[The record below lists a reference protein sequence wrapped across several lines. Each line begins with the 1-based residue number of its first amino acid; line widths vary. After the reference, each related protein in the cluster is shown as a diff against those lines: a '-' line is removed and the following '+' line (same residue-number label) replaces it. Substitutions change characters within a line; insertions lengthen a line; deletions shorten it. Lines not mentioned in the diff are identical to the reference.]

1 MSNEGM
7 VPVEGTTCLVTGA
20 TSGIGK
26 ATAARLAELGATV
39 IAVARGRARG
49 AQAANEI
56 QRRAPRARVE
66 VLTADLSRLG
76 QVRRLAAQV
85 QDRYDRLDV
94 LVNNAGVAKFRPQL
108 TPDGLGVTLATN
120 HLGPFLL
127 TNLLLDQLKKSA
139 PARVVTVSSD
149 RHTRQRSIPWDDLEL
164 RHDCSYKASK
174 LLNIL
179 FTYELA
185 GRLAGTGVTANCLS
199 PGFVRTEL
207 GREATGAFGVF
218 LRLARP
224 FQSSPEAGAQTSVY
238 LATSPA
244 VAEVSGRYFEKCA
257 PAESSAVSR
266 DPAAAKRLWRLSTH
280 LSGLDAELPTTGQPG
295 QLRQA
300 KALLEADA
308 GQATP
313 GAHQAATP

>member
-7 VPVEGTTCLVTGA
+7 VPVEAKTCLVTGA

-26 ATAARLAELGATV
+26 ATAVRLAELGATV
-39 IAVARGRARG
+39 LAVARDRARG
-49 AQAANEI
+49 EQAAAAI
-56 QRRAPRARVE
+56 RQRAPRAQVE

-76 QVRRLAAQV
+76 QIRTLAAQV
-85 QDRYDRLDV
+85 RDRYDRLDV

-108 TPDGLGVTLATN
+108 TPDGLGVTFATN

-127 TNLLLDQLKKSA
+127 TNLLLDQLRQSA

-149 RHTRQRSIPWDDLEL
+149 RHTQQRTIPWDDLEPG
-164 RHDCSYKASK
+164 HDCTYKASK

-179 FTYELA
+179 FTHELA
-185 GRLAGTGVTANCLS
+185 RRLVGTGVTANCLS

-207 GREATGAFGVF
+207 GREATGAFRVF

-238 LATSPA
+238 LATSPE
-244 VAEVSGRYFEKCA
+244 VAEVSGHYFEKRA
-257 PAESSAVSR
+257 PAESSALSR
-266 DPAAAKRLWRLSTH
+266 DPAAAERLWQLSTQ
-280 LSGLDAELPTTGQPG
+280 LSGLDAELPTTG
-295 QLRQA
+295 
-300 KALLEADA
+300 
-308 GQATP
+308 
-313 GAHQAATP
+313 